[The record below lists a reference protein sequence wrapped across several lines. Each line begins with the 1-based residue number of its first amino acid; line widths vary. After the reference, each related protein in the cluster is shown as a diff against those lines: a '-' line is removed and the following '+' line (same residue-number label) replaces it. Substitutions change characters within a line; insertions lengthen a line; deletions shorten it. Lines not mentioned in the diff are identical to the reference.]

1 MSNTGQIYS
10 FGKRTENL
18 GTIPD
23 FLGYNLSRLFALFEP
38 PQAILKYPIKI
49 WDGGVE
55 KYVFFDSEK
64 RISLKSNLSTTTTP
78 SPEKLKD
85 IITPTSNIRVSSI
98 FCLISGV
105 EYTERIFPS
114 GNTFVFLVRDGELVK
129 EGKNTAL
136 YFEDESSGFIGPKV
150 EAIDGSFSSLA
161 KLSANSGNRFGFIFS
176 TNENSYK
183 GFRHQYVNGFD
194 YQIRYWTTPN
204 NNGFVD
210 NTITEILTNK
220 SHFSAFTASLGV
232 EMSLYVDSIHQ
243 ETKSVS
249 GNVLDNLDF
258 LIGAGY
264 DTGRGLRDTNFQF
277 GAIASRVLTPLEI
290 SDFNSK
296 LNELFIY

>member
-1 MSNTGQIYS
+1 MNTGQR
-10 FGKRTENL
+10 FGFGRRIENL

-23 FLGYNLSRLFALFEP
+23 FSGYNLARLFALFKP
-38 PQAILKYPIKI
+38 AQATIDYPIKI

-55 KYVFFDSEK
+55 KYVFFDNKK
-64 RISLKSNLSTTTTP
+64 RISLESNLSTSTTP
-78 SPEKLKD
+78 SIEKLKD
-85 IITPTSNIRVSSI
+85 IITPTSDIRVSSL
-98 FCLISGV
+98 FCLISGEEYV
-105 EYTERIFPS
+105 ERVFPS
-114 GNTFVFLVRDGELVK
+114 GNTFVFLVRNGEIVK

-136 YFEDESSGFIGPKV
+136 YFEDESSGFIGSKV
-150 EAIDGSFSSLA
+150 DAIDGSFSSLT
-161 KLSANSGNRFGFIFS
+161 KLNALSSNRFGFVFS
-176 TNENSYK
+176 TSESNFK
-183 GFRHQYVNGFD
+183 GFRHQYVDGFD

-204 NNGFVD
+204 NNGFLD
-210 NTITEILTNK
+210 NTTTEIFQNT

-232 EMSLYVDSIHQ
+232 EMSLYIDSIHQ

-249 GNVLDNLDF
+249 GDVLDNLDF

-277 GAIASRVLTPLEI
+277 GAIASGVLTPFEI